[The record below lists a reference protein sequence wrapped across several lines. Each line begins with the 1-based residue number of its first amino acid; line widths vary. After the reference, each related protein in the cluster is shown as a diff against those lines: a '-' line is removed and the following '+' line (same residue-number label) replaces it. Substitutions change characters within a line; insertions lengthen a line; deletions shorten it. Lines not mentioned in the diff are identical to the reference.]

1 MKMGFD
7 WTASCGYRSLF
18 YCIGFY
24 FLFIAAPITKK
35 AEVVNFWLNLSIIYM
50 LDISC

>member
-24 FLFIAAPITKK
+24 FLFIAAPMTMKGGEFL
-35 AEVVNFWLNLSIIYM
+35 AEFIHFLRV
-50 LDISC
+50 